1 MHLYSNEIIENF
13 MVRKSKKQKLKFIDR
28 IKEMLGSEGYQVT
41 IEKGGMFQNRNIVIG
56 DINTAKVI
64 FTAHYDTCA
73 VCPFPNFI
81 TPRNIL
87 FYIIYQIILVVAIL
101 GFSNLVGWIF
111 WFVTKSD
118 MVAILVSLVTALLI
132 CIQIMAGFPNKN
144 TYNDNTSGV
153 ITLLEIAMNLP
164 ENDRKNVAFVFFDNE
179 EMGLLG
185 SSSFKAK
192 HKKILKDKLI
202 INFDCVSDGDHL
214 LVVVNK
220 KARKDELTF
229 PNLESSFISTEEK
242 HVRYVPAI
250 TTFYPSDQILFKKNI
265 AVSSMH
271 KIPIIGYY
279 MGRIHT
285 PFDTKFDERN
295 ISLISESMLRFIA
308 NIPN

>member
-1 MHLYSNEIIENF
+1 MHSYSSEIVDKF

-28 IKEMLGSEGYQVT
+28 IKEMFGSEGYQVT
-41 IEKGGMFQNRNIVIG
+41 IEKGGIFQNRNIVIG
-56 DINTAKVI
+56 DINTAEVI

-111 WFVTKSD
+111 LLATGSD
-118 MVAILVSLVTALLI
+118 IVEILVELVTVLLI
-132 CIQIMAGFPNKN
+132 CFQIMVGFPNKN

-164 ENDRKNVAFVFFDNE
+164 ENNRKNVAFVFFDNE

-185 SSSFKAK
+185 SSSFKTN
-192 HKKILKDKLI
+192 HRKKLKDKLI

-229 PNLESSFISTEEK
+229 SNLESSFISTEEK
-242 HVRYVPAI
+242 QVRYVPAA
-250 TTFYPSDQILFKKNI
+250 TTFYPSDQMLFKKNI

-271 KIPIIGYY
+271 KISVIGYY
-279 MGRIHT
+279 MSRIHT

-295 ISLISESMLRFIA
+295 ISLISESMIRFIA
-308 NIPN
+308 KIS